1 MDIFC
6 KVTPNGLIPLYDSDY
21 ENKHRLKNGSVVKCK
36 ITKPRNLAFH
46 KKFFAMVRLTY
57 ENLPFN
63 LVEKWGIHNEA
74 DMLRQFKRDL
84 GYFTAFKNERGETE
98 IEYLSISFSAMEQH
112 DFEDFFSQCVDLV
125 LNKYIRGIDRFELIE
140 EIERFK

>member
-21 ENKHRLKNGSVVKCK
+21 DNKHRLKNGSVVKCK

-98 IEYLSISFSAMEQH
+98 IEYLSISFSAMEQNE
-112 DFEDFFSQCVDLV
+112 FKDFFSQCVDLV
-125 LNKYIRGIDRFELIE
+125 LNKYIRGIDRFDLIE

>member
-1 MDIFC
+1 
-6 KVTPNGLIPLYDSDY
+6 
-21 ENKHRLKNGSVVKCK
+21 
-36 ITKPRNLAFH
+36 
-46 KKFFAMVRLTY
+46 MVRLTY

-125 LNKYIRGIDRFELIE
+125 LNKYIRGIDRIELIE

>member
-6 KVTPNGLIPLYDSDY
+6 KVTPNGLVPLYDSDY
-21 ENKHRLKNGSVVKCK
+21 DNKHRLKNGSVVKCK

-74 DMLRQFKRDL
+74 
-84 GYFTAFKNERGETE
+84 T
-98 IEYLSISFSAMEQH
+98 
-112 DFEDFFSQCVDLV
+112 C
-125 LNKYIRGIDRFELIE
+125 
-140 EIERFK
+140 